1 MVMITKKSYIKLFTF
16 QKYIGI
22 VLSVFGVLVLFFDHS
37 TRASVPLMIGLF
49 MLFTA
54 PEKMEDERSVSLKTS
69 SLYLAFLLAYT
80 VKLLSTNLYE
90 HGLFPSQLTE
100 INHFIIL
107 VFIIALIS
115 YYFRL
120 YAYK

>member
-1 MVMITKKSYIKLFTF
+1 M
-16 QKYIGI
+16 
-22 VLSVFGVLVLFFDHS
+22 VLSVFGVLILFFDHS
-37 TRASVPLMIGLF
+37 TGASVPLMIGLF

-80 VKLLSTNLYE
+80 MKLLSTNLYE
-90 HGLFPSQLTE
+90 HGLFPLQLTE

>member
-1 MVMITKKSYIKLFTF
+1 MITKKSYSKLFTF
-16 QKYIGI
+16 QKYLGI
-22 VLSVFGVLVLFFDHS
+22 VMSIFGVLVLFFD
-37 TRASVPLMIGLF
+37 RNPGASVPLMVGLF

-54 PEKMEDERSVSLKTS
+54 PEKVEDERSISLKTS
-69 SLYLAFLLAYT
+69 SLYLAFILGYAF
-80 VKLLSTNLYE
+80 KLLSSNLYS
-90 HGLFPSQLTE
+90 HGLFPLQLTE

-107 VFIIALIS
+107 VFFIALIS